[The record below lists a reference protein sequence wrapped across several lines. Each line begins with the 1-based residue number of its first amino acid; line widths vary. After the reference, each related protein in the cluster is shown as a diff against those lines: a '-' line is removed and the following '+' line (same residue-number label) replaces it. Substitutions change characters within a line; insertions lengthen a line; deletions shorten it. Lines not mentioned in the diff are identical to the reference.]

1 MADWQFETKQ
11 IHSGAQPDPTTHA
24 RATPIYKTT
33 SYVFDSTEHA
43 KNLFALAE
51 FGNIYSRIM
60 NPTNDVVEQRLAA
73 LEGGTAALAV
83 ASGSSAITYAVLNKI
98 GRAHV

>member
-11 IHSGAQPDPTTHA
+11 IHSGAQPDPVTNA

-33 SYVFDSTEHA
+33 SYVFNSADHA

-73 LEGGTAALAV
+73 LEGGTAATQHR
-83 ASGSSAITYAVLNKI
+83 GC
-98 GRAHV
+98 R